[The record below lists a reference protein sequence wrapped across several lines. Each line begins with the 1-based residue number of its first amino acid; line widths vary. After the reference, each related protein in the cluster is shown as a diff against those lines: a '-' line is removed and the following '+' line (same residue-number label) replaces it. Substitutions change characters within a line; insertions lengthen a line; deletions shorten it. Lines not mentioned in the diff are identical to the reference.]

1 MCSFVCSFF
10 ELYLYLYL
18 VYVYVFI
25 CMQFL

>member
-1 MCSFVCSFF
+1 MCSSVCSFF

-18 VYVYVFI
+18 VYMYVFI

>member
-25 CMQFL
+25 CMPFL

>member
-1 MCSFVCSFF
+1 MCSLVCRFF

-18 VYVYVFI
+18 VYMYVFI

>member
-1 MCSFVCSFF
+1 MCSYVCRFF

-18 VYVYVFI
+18 VYMYVFI